1 MMPVGA
7 NGESAPALAPLPTM
21 IAIRN
26 SGMPARAAVAIAIG
40 ARSAAVAM
48 LPGPIDASAAPSTK
62 NMIGIDAGV
71 AAAQRGPRGARAVER
86 AVALRQREQQR
97 HAGERQE
104 QRRRETRRSPC

>member
-40 ARSAAVAM
+40 ASSAAVAM
-48 LPGPIDASAAPSTK
+48 LPGPSD
-62 NMIGIDAGV
+62 DE
-71 AAAQRGPRGARAVER
+71 RGAEHEEHDRNQSRSCRGRCGRRDARGGRACR
-86 AVALRQREQQR
+86 
-97 HAGERQE
+97 
-104 QRRRETRRSPC
+104 